1 MKEYENMFKYKFK
14 ENVSNILE
22 QLQKMEFLYI
32 EIPPIVPENSNI
44 YFYEK
49 KIFKNKLYSMATF
62 NTTFNLVN
70 GCLEKKKDYFTC
82 IKGLYKK
89 KETNLIFIQI
99 YNKDKI
105 KNIKEFIEQHK
116 YEIKSEE
123 QYIKIV
129 IEIEEMKDGL

>member
-62 NTTFNLVN
+62 NTTFNLIN

-129 IEIEEMKDGL
+129 IEIEERKDGV

>member
-14 ENVSNILE
+14 KNVSNILE
-22 QLQKMEFLYI
+22 QLKKMEIFYI
-32 EIPPIVPENSNI
+32 EISPIVPENSNI

-62 NTTFNLVN
+62 NTTFNLIN
-70 GCLEKKKDYFTC
+70 ECLEKKK
-82 IKGLYKK
+82 
-89 KETNLIFIQI
+89 ETDLIFLQI
-99 YNKDKI
+99 YNKEKIEKI
-105 KNIKEFIEQHK
+105 KKIIEQYK

>member
-22 QLQKMEFLYI
+22 QLQKMKILYI

-62 NTTFNLVN
+62 NTTFNLIN